1 MSAMLEYFLLERF
14 TTKQEVG
21 QLQTEERRTYQA
33 VIGLEFH
40 VHLATRTKMFCGC
53 RVTYGEPPNTHTCA
67 VCLGHPGALPVANEK
82 AIELGVMAGLA
93 LNCDVSER
101 AVFARKTYFSPALPK
116 GYQIS
121 QFDEPICT
129 GGHLDVPLGD
139 ETIRVGVTR
148 LHLEEDAAKNV
159 HVGTSGRMHGSVG
172 SLVDFNRGGTPL
184 MEIVTEPD
192 IPSPEAARATANQL
206 KDILRAVGVSEADM
220 EKGQLR
226 CDANVSIRNPDGT
239 FGTKTELK
247 NMNSF
252 RFVERG
258 LAREL
263 ERQQRIIES
272 GGRVE
277 QTTLHYDPETDEVH
291 ELRSKEYAHDYRYF
305 PEPDLLPLELTEA
318 WIREIKSRLPE
329 LPEQKRVRFIEQY
342 GLSAYDAGV
351 LTSDADLADFYE
363 KVAASEA
370 TDPKQA
376 ANWISGELRARLNET
391 GTSISESRMTPEA
404 MAELIGLIQ
413 NGTVSRSAAKD
424 VLGTVF
430 ETGESPSVVV
440 EREGLASMGD
450 DELSGMVDEAIA
462 GNPDE
467 ADRIRSGD
475 KKVIGFLVGQVMKAT
490 RGNADGRRVR
500 QLLMEKLNGS

>member
-1 MSAMLEYFLLERF
+1 M
-14 TTKQEVG
+14 
-21 QLQTEERRTYQA
+21 QTEEKRTYQA

-40 VHLATRTKMFCGC
+40 VHLATQTKMFCSC
-53 RVTYGEPPNTHTCA
+53 RVTYGEEPNTHTCP

-93 LNCDVSER
+93 LNCEVAPR
-101 AVFARKTYFSPALPK
+101 AIFARKNYFYPDLPK

-121 QFDEPICT
+121 QYDAPICT
-129 GGHLDVPLGD
+129 NGYLDVPVPEG
-139 ETIRVGVTR
+139 TIRVGITR
-148 LHLEEDAAKNV
+148 VHLEEDAAKNV
-159 HVGTSGRMHGSVG
+159 HVGESGRMHGSVG

-184 MEIVTEPD
+184 IEIVTEPD
-192 IPSPEAARATANQL
+192 IPSPEAARATANHL
-206 KDILRAVGVSEADM
+206 KAILQAIGVSEADM

-263 ERQQRIIES
+263 ERQQLIIES

-318 WIREIKSRLPE
+318 WVRQIKDRLPE
-329 LPEQKRVRFIEQY
+329 LPEQKRARFIEQY
-342 GLSAYDAGV
+342 GLSEYDAGV
-351 LTSDADLADFYE
+351 LTADRDLAAFYE
-363 KVAASEA
+363 EVASKA
-370 TDPKQA
+370 DPKQA
-376 ANWISGELRARLNET
+376 ANWTSGELQARLNEA
-391 GTSISESRMTPEA
+391 GVGILESRVRPEHLA
-404 MAELIGLIQ
+404 DLISLIER
-413 NGTVSRSAAKD
+413 GTISRSAAKD

-430 ETGESPSVVV
+430 ASGDSPSEIV
-440 EREGLASMGD
+440 EREGLASMGG
-450 DELSGMVDEAIA
+450 DELSEVVNGVIAANPNEAERVKA
-462 GNPDE
+462 GDN
-467 ADRIRSGD
+467 
-475 KKVIGFLVGQVMKAT
+475 KVVGFLVGQVMKAT
-490 RGNADGRRVR
+490 RGNADGGRVR
-500 QLLMEKLNGS
+500 QFLLEKLNGQ

>member
-1 MSAMLEYFLLERF
+1 
-14 TTKQEVG
+14 
-21 QLQTEERRTYQA
+21 LQTEEKRTYQA

-40 VHLATRTKMFCGC
+40 VHLATQTKMFCSC
-53 RVTYGEPPNTHTCA
+53 RVTYGEEPNTHTCP

-93 LNCDVSER
+93 LNCEVAPR
-101 AVFARKTYFSPALPK
+101 AIFARKNYFYPDLPK

-121 QFDEPICT
+121 QYDAPICT
-129 GGHLDVPLGD
+129 NGYLDVPVPEG
-139 ETIRVGVTR
+139 TVRVGITR
-148 LHLEEDAAKNV
+148 VHLEEDAAKNV
-159 HVGTSGRMHGSVG
+159 HVGESGRMHGSVG

-184 MEIVTEPD
+184 IEIVTEPD
-192 IPSPEAARATANQL
+192 IPSPEAARATANHL
-206 KDILRAVGVSEADM
+206 KAILQAIGVSEADM

-263 ERQQRIIES
+263 ERQQQIIES

-318 WIREIKSRLPE
+318 WVRQIKGRLPE
-329 LPEQKRVRFIEQY
+329 LPEQKKARFIEQY
-342 GLSAYDAGV
+342 GLSEYDAGV
-351 LTSDADLADFYE
+351 LTADRDLAAFYE
-363 KVAASEA
+363 EVASKA
-370 TDPKQA
+370 DPKQA
-376 ANWISGELRARLNET
+376 ANWTSGELQARLNEA
-391 GTSISESRMTPEA
+391 GIGISESRVGPEHLA
-404 MAELIGLIQ
+404 DLISLVEK
-413 NGTVSRSAAKD
+413 GTISRSAAKD

-430 ETGESPSVVV
+430 ASGDSPSEIV
-440 EREGLASMGD
+440 EREGLASMGG
-450 DELSGMVDEAIA
+450 DELSEVVDGIIA
-462 GNPDE
+462 ANPDE
-467 ADRIRSGD
+467 AERVKAGD
-475 KKVIGFLVGQVMKAT
+475 NKIVGFLVGQVMKAT
-490 RGNADGRRVR
+490 RGNADGGRVR
-500 QLLMEKLNGS
+500 QFLLEKLNGQ

>member
-1 MSAMLEYFLLERF
+1 M
-14 TTKQEVG
+14 
-21 QLQTEERRTYQA
+21 QTEEKRTYQA

-40 VHLATRTKMFCGC
+40 VHLATQTKMFCSC
-53 RVTYGEPPNTHTCA
+53 RVTYGEEPNTHTCP

-93 LNCDVSER
+93 LNCEVAPR
-101 AVFARKTYFSPALPK
+101 AIFARKNYFYPDLPK

-121 QFDEPICT
+121 QYDAPICT
-129 GGHLDVPLGD
+129 NGYLDVPVPEG
-139 ETIRVGVTR
+139 TIRVGITR
-148 LHLEEDAAKNV
+148 VHLEEDAAKNV
-159 HVGTSGRMHGSVG
+159 HVGESGRMHGSVG

-184 MEIVTEPD
+184 IEIVTEPD
-192 IPSPEAARATANQL
+192 IPSPEAARATANHL
-206 KDILRAVGVSEADM
+206 KAILQAIGVSEADM

-263 ERQQRIIES
+263 ERQQQIIES

-318 WIREIKSRLPE
+318 WVRQIKDRLPE
-329 LPEQKRVRFIEQY
+329 LPEQKRARFIEQY
-342 GLSAYDAGV
+342 GLSEYDAGV
-351 LTSDADLADFYE
+351 LTADRDLAAFYE
-363 KVAASEA
+363 EVASKA
-370 TDPKQA
+370 DPKQA
-376 ANWISGELRARLNET
+376 ANWTSGQLQARLNEA
-391 GTSISESRMTPEA
+391 GIGISESRVGPEHLA
-404 MAELIGLIQ
+404 DLISLIEK
-413 NGTVSRSAAKD
+413 GTISRSAAKD

-430 ETGESPSVVV
+430 ASGDSPSEIV
-440 EREGLASMGD
+440 EREGLASMGG
-450 DELSGMVDEAIA
+450 DELSEVVDGVIA
-462 GNPDE
+462 ANPDE
-467 ADRIRSGD
+467 AERVKAGD
-475 KKVIGFLVGQVMKAT
+475 NKVVGFLVGQVMRAT
-490 RGNADGRRVR
+490 RGNADGGRVR
-500 QLLMEKLNGS
+500 QLLLEKLNGQ

>member
-1 MSAMLEYFLLERF
+1 
-14 TTKQEVG
+14 
-21 QLQTEERRTYQA
+21 LQTEEKRTYQA

-40 VHLATRTKMFCGC
+40 VHLATQTKMFCSC
-53 RVTYGEPPNTHTCA
+53 QVTYGEEPNTHTCP

-93 LNCDVSER
+93 LNCEVAPR
-101 AVFARKTYFSPALPK
+101 AIFARKNYFYPDLPK

-121 QFDEPICT
+121 QYDAPICT
-129 GGHLDVPLGD
+129 NGYLDVPVPEG
-139 ETIRVGVTR
+139 TIRVGITR
-148 LHLEEDAAKNV
+148 VHLEEDAAKNV
-159 HVGTSGRMHGSVG
+159 HVGESGRMHGSVG

-184 MEIVTEPD
+184 IEIVTEPD
-192 IPSPEAARATANQL
+192 IPSPEAARATANHL
-206 KDILRAVGVSEADM
+206 KAILQAIGVSEADM

-263 ERQQRIIES
+263 ERQQQIIES

-318 WIREIKSRLPE
+318 WVRQIKSRLPE
-329 LPEQKRVRFIEQY
+329 LPEQKKARFIEQY
-342 GLSAYDAGV
+342 GLSEYDAGV
-351 LTSDADLADFYE
+351 LTADRDLAAFYE
-363 KVAASEA
+363 EVASKA
-370 TDPKQA
+370 DPKQA
-376 ANWISGELRARLNET
+376 ANWTSGELQARLNEA
-391 GTSISESRMTPEA
+391 GVGISESKVGPEHLA
-404 MAELIGLIQ
+404 DLISLIER
-413 NGTVSRSAAKD
+413 GTISRSAAKD

-430 ETGESPSVVV
+430 ASGDSPSEIV
-440 EREGLASMGD
+440 EREGLASMGG
-450 DELSGMVDEAIA
+450 DELSEVVDGVIAANPNEAERVKA
-462 GNPDE
+462 GDN
-467 ADRIRSGD
+467 
-475 KKVIGFLVGQVMKAT
+475 KVVGFLVGQVMKAT
-490 RGNADGRRVR
+490 RGNADGGRVR
-500 QLLMEKLNGS
+500 QFLLEKLNGQ

>member
-1 MSAMLEYFLLERF
+1 M
-14 TTKQEVG
+14 
-21 QLQTEERRTYQA
+21 QTEEKRTYQA

-40 VHLATRTKMFCGC
+40 VHLATQTKMFCSC
-53 RVTYGEPPNTHTCA
+53 RVTYGEEPNTHTCP

-93 LNCDVSER
+93 LNCEVAPR
-101 AVFARKTYFSPALPK
+101 AIFARKNYFYPDLPK

-121 QFDEPICT
+121 QYDAPICT
-129 GGHLDVPLGD
+129 NGYLDVPVPEG
-139 ETIRVGVTR
+139 TIRVGITR
-148 LHLEEDAAKNV
+148 VHLEEDAAKNV
-159 HVGTSGRMHGSVG
+159 HVGESGRMHGSVG

-184 MEIVTEPD
+184 IEIVTEPD
-192 IPSPEAARATANQL
+192 IPSPEAARATANHL
-206 KDILRAVGVSEADM
+206 KAILQAIGVSEADM

-318 WIREIKSRLPE
+318 WVRQIKDRLPE
-329 LPEQKRVRFIEQY
+329 LPEQKKARFIEQY
-342 GLSAYDAGV
+342 GLSEYDAGV
-351 LTSDADLADFYE
+351 LTADRDLAAFYE
-363 KVAASEA
+363 EVASKA
-370 TDPKQA
+370 DPKQA
-376 ANWISGELRARLNET
+376 ANWTSGELQARLNEA
-391 GTSISESRMTPEA
+391 GIGISESRVGPEHLA
-404 MAELIGLIQ
+404 DLISLVEK
-413 NGTVSRSAAKD
+413 GTISRSAAKD

-430 ETGESPSVVV
+430 ASGDSPSEIV
-440 EREGLASMGD
+440 EREGLASMGG
-450 DELSGMVDEAIA
+450 DELSEVVDGIIAANPNEAERVKA
-462 GNPDE
+462 GDN
-467 ADRIRSGD
+467 
-475 KKVIGFLVGQVMKAT
+475 KVVGFLVGQVMKAT
-490 RGNADGRRVR
+490 RGNADGGRVR
-500 QLLMEKLNGS
+500 QFLLEKLNGQ

>member
-1 MSAMLEYFLLERF
+1 
-14 TTKQEVG
+14 
-21 QLQTEERRTYQA
+21 
-33 VIGLEFH
+33 
-40 VHLATRTKMFCGC
+40 MFCGC
-53 RVTYGEPPNTHTCA
+53 RVTYGDPPNTHTCP
-67 VCLGHPGALPVANEK
+67 VCLGHPGALPVTNEK
-82 AIELGVMAGLA
+82 AVELGVMAGLA
-93 LNCDVSER
+93 LNCDVSR
-101 AVFARKTYFSPALPK
+101 TGRSSPGRTTSTPTFPK

-129 GGHLDVPLGD
+129 GGHIDVPTPEGK
-139 ETIRVGVTR
+139 IRVGITR

-263 ERQQRIIES
+263 ERQREILES

-305 PEPDLLPLELTEA
+305 PEPDLLPLELSPA
-318 WIREIKSRLPE
+318 YVRELEERLPE
-329 LPEQKRVRFIEQY
+329 LPDHMLARFVEQY
-342 GLSAYDAGV
+342 GLSEYDAGV
-351 LTSDADLADFYE
+351 LTSDRDLASFYE
-363 KVAASEA
+363 AVAAEV
-370 TDPKQA
+370 DPKQA
-376 ANWISGELRARLNET
+376 SNWISGDLRALLNET
-391 GTSISESRMTPEA
+391 GTDISDSRVTPEH
-404 MAELIGLIQ
+404 MTELIELVAAGK
-413 NGTVSRSAAKD
+413 VSRSAARTALD
-424 VLGTVF
+424 
-430 ETGESPSVVV
+430 TGLRDRRFSFSGRRARRPRLCRLRRALRHRGRSDLRQPRRGRACQRRRQEGGRLPRRAGYESDARQRRRRKGPRASYGEAGLLEVSGPESP
-440 EREGLASMGD
+440 AY
-450 DELSGMVDEAIA
+450 
-462 GNPDE
+462 
-467 ADRIRSGD
+467 
-475 KKVIGFLVGQVMKAT
+475 
-490 RGNADGRRVR
+490 RRPFPR
-500 QLLMEKLNGS
+500 TLRPP

>member
-1 MSAMLEYFLLERF
+1 
-14 TTKQEVG
+14 
-21 QLQTEERRTYQA
+21 LQTEEKRTYQA

-40 VHLATRTKMFCGC
+40 VHLATQTKMFCSC
-53 RVTYGEPPNTHTCA
+53 RVTYGEEPNTHTCP

-93 LNCDVSER
+93 LNCEVAPR
-101 AVFARKTYFSPALPK
+101 AIFARKNYFYPDLPK

-121 QFDEPICT
+121 QYDAPICT
-129 GGHLDVPLGD
+129 NGYLDVPVPEG
-139 ETIRVGVTR
+139 TIRVGITR
-148 LHLEEDAAKNV
+148 VHLEEDAAKNV
-159 HVGTSGRMHGSVG
+159 HVGESGRMHGSVG

-184 MEIVTEPD
+184 IEIVTEPD
-192 IPSPEAARATANQL
+192 IPSPEAARATANHL
-206 KDILRAVGVSEADM
+206 KAILQAIGVSEADM

-258 LAREL
+258 LVREL
-263 ERQQRIIES
+263 ERQQQIIES

-318 WIREIKSRLPE
+318 WVRQIKDRLPE
-329 LPEQKRVRFIEQY
+329 LPEQKRARFIEQY
-342 GLSAYDAGV
+342 GLSEYDAGV
-351 LTSDADLADFYE
+351 LTADRDLAAFYE
-363 KVAASEA
+363 EVASKA
-370 TDPKQA
+370 DPKQA
-376 ANWISGELRARLNET
+376 ANWTSGELQARLNEA
-391 GTSISESRMTPEA
+391 GIGISESRVGPEHLA
-404 MAELIGLIQ
+404 DLISLIEK
-413 NGTVSRSAAKD
+413 GTISRSAAKD

-430 ETGESPSVVV
+430 ASGDSPSEIV
-440 EREGLASMGD
+440 EREGLASMGG
-450 DELSGMVDEAIA
+450 DELSEVVDGVIAANPNEAERVKA
-462 GNPDE
+462 GDN
-467 ADRIRSGD
+467 
-475 KKVIGFLVGQVMKAT
+475 KVVGFLVGQVMRAT
-490 RGNADGRRVR
+490 RGNADGGRVR
-500 QLLMEKLNGS
+500 QFLLEKLNGQ

>member
-1 MSAMLEYFLLERF
+1 MEV
-14 TTKQEVG
+14 QEK
-21 QLQTEERRTYQA
+21 RTYQA

-40 VHLATRTKMFCGC
+40 VHLATTTKMFCGC
-53 RVTYGEPPNTHTCA
+53 RVTYGEEPNTHTCP
-67 VCLGHPGALPVANEK
+67 VCLGHPGALPVVNEK
-82 AIELGVMAGLA
+82 AVELGVMAGLA
-93 LNCDVSER
+93 LNCEVADR
-101 AVFARKTYFSPALPK
+101 AVFARKNYFYPDLPK

-129 GGHLDVPLGD
+129 GGYLDVPTAEGPV
-139 ETIRVGVTR
+139 RVGITR

-192 IPSPEAARATANQL
+192 IPSPEAARATANHL
-206 KDILRAVGVSEADM
+206 KEILRAVGVSEADM

-258 LAREL
+258 LVREL
-263 ERQQRIIES
+263 ERQREILES

-305 PEPDLLPLELTEA
+305 PEPDLLPLELSA
-318 WIREIKSRLPE
+318 AHVREIKERLPE
-329 LPEQKRVRFIEQY
+329 LPGQMLERFVGQY
-342 GLSAYDAGV
+342 GLSEYDAGV
-351 LTSDADLADFYE
+351 LTADRELAAFYE
-363 KVAASEA
+363 RVAAVV
-370 TDPKQA
+370 DPKQA
-376 ANWISGELRARLNET
+376 SNWISGDLRALLNESST
-391 GTSISESRMTPEA
+391 EISDSKITPEHVI
-404 MAELIGLIQ
+404 ELIVLVAG
-413 NGTVSRSAAKD
+413 GKVSRSAARE

-430 ETGESPSVVV
+430 DTGDRPSDIV
-440 EREGLASMGD
+440 EREGLGSVGA
-450 DELSGMVDEAIA
+450 DELSGVVDGVISA
-462 GNPDE
+462 NPDE
-467 ADRIRSGD
+467 AERVRDGD
-475 KKVIGFLVGQVMKAT
+475 KKVVGFLVGQVMKAT
-490 RGNADGRRVR
+490 RGNADGGRVR
-500 QLLMEKLNGS
+500 QLLMDKLGS